1 MTHFRCHARRAWSLA
16 QRQETPQMT
25 STCQVPTSNGKKKKK
40 YLIGRLLSA
49 VLWTRLFQAFFRLT
63 SWEIRSN
70 HFCPAKSQ
78 PEGALALG
86 PMNLGPPSSPFP
98 LVPFT
103 LPSLT
108 EAQLLRE
115 SYPDHSV
122 LTYFYNLLWGNIIIT
137 VFHFAKK

>member
-1 MTHFRCHARRAWSLA
+1 MPCEKGLESGP
-16 QRQETPQMT
+16 ETRNTPDDFHMPGSDIKWQ
-25 STCQVPTSNGKKKKK
+25 KKKK